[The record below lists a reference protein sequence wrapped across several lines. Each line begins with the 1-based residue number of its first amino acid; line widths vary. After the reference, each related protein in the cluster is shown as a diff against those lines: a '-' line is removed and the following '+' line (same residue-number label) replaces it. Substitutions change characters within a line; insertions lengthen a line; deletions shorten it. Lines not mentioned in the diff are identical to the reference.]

1 MWRRV
6 LVNPKIPSPSF
17 RPALLLLQTE
27 LCGGLIRVPLF
38 VLSCFVLAH
47 KENELAHQSGTGPRG
62 SRSWEGSFTSARHR
76 TEEKVGMPH
85 LPSPFSSLSC
95 YTNKAKEAWVERV
108 GAQPALG

>member
-1 MWRRV
+1 M